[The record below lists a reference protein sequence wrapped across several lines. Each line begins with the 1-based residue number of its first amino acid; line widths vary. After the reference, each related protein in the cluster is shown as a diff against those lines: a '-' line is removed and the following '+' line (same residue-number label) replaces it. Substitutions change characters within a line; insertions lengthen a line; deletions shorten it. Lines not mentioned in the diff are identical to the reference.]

1 MTCGDDDQR
10 PESWIE
16 FGLKSAFPQPAGAG
30 LSSLPVR
37 PELRTRTTGPCDTKA
52 FTTVAN
58 RMSYT
63 KPTDQT
69 AGVVA
74 ALVELDVRPAERV
87 LIMPPDGPGFAEAF
101 AATIQQG
108 AVPLPVNPLLPVPD
122 IVAVAAEA
130 GARLVLASADQIH
143 ALADLD
149 TEPPVLIDGPQG
161 LWAAAL
167 RLRLSEESPRH

>member
-1 MTCGDDDQR
+1 
-10 PESWIE
+10 
-16 FGLKSAFPQPAGAG
+16 
-30 LSSLPVR
+30 
-37 PELRTRTTGPCDTKA
+37 
-52 FTTVAN
+52 
-58 RMSYT
+58 MSYT

-87 LIMPPDGPGFAEAF
+87 LIMLPDGPGFAEAF
-101 AATIQQG
+101 AATIRQG

-149 TEPPVLIDGPQG
+149 AEPPVLIDGPQG

-167 RLRLSEESPRH
+167 RLR